1 MLYFVGSGL
10 FRFGFGHMSFIYRG
24 VLKCLCWIQRRMV
37 TGLIALL
44 LVGCVAEKNSVVV
57 DALSERQIWVQ
68 PSETPV
74 NTAGIYLV
82 LIDRMQSQGL
92 YDASLAHL
100 DVFERRYGVLP
111 QTTLLRA
118 DAMRVTERPDE
129 AAALYARLLTTA
141 LAAQG
146 HRGLGLIAGAAADFT
161 RATREFELAVQL
173 APTDASTL
181 SDLGYAR
188 VRTGDLSG
196 ARLPLLE
203 AAELAQSDP
212 RIECNVVLYLFAEG
226 KPTLARE
233 LADEL
238 KLGSQTRGII
248 LADVTRVP
256 PVVSE
261 DMGDSLPVAAVQKT
275 SPFTNENMRSNET
288 AATGASQRE
297 NPLPIILQRFL
308 R

>member
-1 MLYFVGSGL
+1 MVFT
-10 FRFGFGHMSFIYRG
+10 YRA
-24 VLKCLCWIQRRMV
+24 LPQCLERIRQRMV
-37 TGLIALL
+37 PSLIALL
-44 LVGCVAEKNSVVV
+44 LAGCVAEKNSVVV

-68 PSETPV
+68 QTD
-74 NTAGIYLV
+74 TAVDTAKVYLA
-82 LIDRMQSQGL
+82 LIERMQLQGL

-118 DAMRVTERPDE
+118 DALRVTGRPGE
-129 AAALYARLLTTA
+129 AAALYARLLRTT

-161 RATREFELAVQL
+161 RATQEFELAVQL

-188 VRTGDLSG
+188 VRIGDLSG

-203 AAELAQSDP
+203 AAELAQADP
-212 RIECNVVLYLFAEG
+212 RIGCNVVLYLFAKGEQR
-226 KPTLARE
+226 LARE

-238 KLGSQTRGII
+238 KLGSQSRQFI
-248 LADVTRVP
+248 LKEAAQVP
-256 PVVSE
+256 SVVSE
-261 DMGDSLPVAAVQKT
+261 DTGRSLPVAAVQET
-275 SPFTNENMRSNET
+275 SPFTNEDMRNGRT
-288 AATGASQRE
+288 AAACTSPGESS
-297 NPLPIILQRFL
+297 LPIILQRFL